1 MAIALS
7 VAAGVA
13 LGQGD
18 DPVAAPDSARDR
30 GPQVMLRMQMAD
42 VRVQRQAGRRLLSA
56 RPAGRG
62 IVRWVRPSLPAQRMP
77 AKRVAAVW
85 MGVQQL
91 GRVRASLGG
100 TVVTLSRA
108 RLRKGRFRALVS
120 GAARVPARGTLRATL
135 RHRDPRVKGGCPLA
149 AFVRCARGGFAFDD
163 IHRAD
168 LRGADLRGADMHRV
182 FAHGA
187 VLAGADLRGADL
199 RGATLSAANLR
210 GARLRGTHL
219 ADANLLHARFSRA
232 QLSRAHLCRT
242 KIRRRGVNNRDCDRS
257 GPRLTA
263 PRTARPSVA
272 VAATAAPPPAPS
284 AVGPQLAFAAQAKAA
299 QRRSKRRRP
308 KRVRIV
314 VHVVGPGRVVAGS
327 GGIRC
332 PGSCRRLYRRK
343 SHLVLTARPDRGA
356 RFLSWSGPCS
366 GRSRKCRIRTT
377 KSLGVKATF
386 SGRPGPPPPPPTPPT
401 PPAPPGPPPAPPAP
415 PTPPPACTFPPTQ
428 DSDGDNLFDCQEVEG
443 WTINVATPQ
452 SLSGGSAAPVSRSVS
467 SIVGRR
473 DTDDDG
479 VIDGDEFS
487 HNGDP
492 RDVDTDSDGL
502 DDEPELETYGTD
514 LNNADTDDDSLPTG
528 GGPRNPRLFDGNE
541 VTGQPESNPRNPDT
555 DGDSLSDYY
564 EVVIGGTNPRL
575 ANLPDLALMAV
586 PGQEKVQIDL
596 GYTVT
601 QSTGTEQQ
609 TASSTETSSS
619 QTTSS
624 QTSRQTTHEVS
635 QAHQVGGECKYG
647 GDDSGCSVSY
657 QYTNTTT
664 DSTTNGSQW
673 GFDNT
678 LATTQQNQEMQSTT
692 AQRQVTFN
700 PAGCIQINL
709 LLRNTGS
716 VAVSV
721 DDFQVLATIPDP
733 EQPNSSVP
741 FATLLPVSGQVYT
754 EDCPSTDSNFP
765 GLTIPPNGSQ
775 TVGFSQQVPAT
786 ILRSYMANPAPIQYD
801 FGAIQMTGTNS
812 AGQQVNF
819 SGDVANAVTE
829 QDASVTVDFGDGTI
843 EEYEVAAAIER
854 HNGAPTGI
862 TLGELLG
869 PALADLDPTYNTGQ
883 PEFVSGLRNPV
894 TGEQVANGATAQD
907 GAWNLVGNAA
917 GVGDRDIPWRQVVLK
932 PGDAVTLA
940 YSKDSDADGLDDAYE
955 DQIGTD
961 PQVPDTDGDG
971 LGDQLES
978 QTGWTVPLAKGTQS
992 EYTIRPSPLSC
1003 DADGDNSPDGA
1014 GAGNATYG
1022 TCPKSSYPPE
1032 SERAATHGGTALEG
1046 TDPTLADSNFDGL
1059 LDGAEPYPDVLT
1071 NIGPGGR
1078 VPVFLVDWGGPG
1090 GGGGFFT
1097 HAQAI
1102 AVDHNQPMF
1111 NSNGQPIPI
1120 DSYVVDRTD
1129 PDAAGWDQVQ
1139 KFSGNPLVSAPTYS
1153 ASLNPAATYSDQNAE
1168 MIMAATGI
1176 SVAPGTVGSGSGAGS
1191 PLVANYYPK
1200 TNSSVTTFAQT
1211 TNLVDTFNGA
1221 TGADLFS
1228 AASGYPGFVYG
1239 GSNTPEAFQAPV
1251 GLNGSLI
1258 GNGFLDTKD
1267 QDVFIAHGFSS
1278 SDPGENLTTD
1288 NALPTQYVSNGSV
1301 RVFGSKSEFATP
1313 SRGRFVDPAGLAV
1326 DRAGN
1331 RLYVGD
1337 DVGGPD
1343 PASSSVNAI
1352 TRFDIA
1358 TGTAEE
1364 FLLKNHGELAG
1375 LRGIAVDPS
1384 GDYLYAA
1391 AAGDNVVYKLSPS
1404 LSILGRF
1411 GFPGSD
1417 GKGGFTDVWDVD
1429 VDQAH
1434 GVWVTD
1440 QGSNLI
1446 QYFWYP
1452 FGPD

>member
-1 MAIALS
+1 MRCAGTI
-7 VAAGVA
+7 AAGLTVTAVA
-13 LGQGD
+13 GLGLAHGT
-18 DPVAAPDSARDR
+18 DPVAAPGRQADEAPRVVLSLELS
-30 GPQVMLRMQMAD
+30 QVSL
-42 VRVQRQAGRRLLSA
+42 AGRRGRRILSA
-56 RPAGRG
+56 RPTGRATVRWIKPALGPRRMGARRVASIWEGVQGGRSVRARLAGR
-62 IVRWVRPSLPAQRMP
+62 L
-77 AKRVAAVW
+77 
-85 MGVQQL
+85 
-91 GRVRASLGG
+91 
-100 TVVTLSRA
+100 VTLSRA
-108 RLRKGRFRALVS
+108 RVRRGRFRAIVA
-120 GAARVPARGTLRATL
+120 GDTARLPRRGTLRAEL

-163 IHRAD
+163 VHRGD
-168 LRGADLRGADMHRV
+168 LRGADLRAADMHRV
-182 FAHGA
+182 FGHGA

-199 RGATLSAANLR
+199 RGATLTAANLR
-210 GARLRGTHL
+210 GAKLRGANL
-219 ADANLLHARFSRA
+219 ADANLLRSRVSRA
-232 QLSRAHLCRT
+232 QLRRAYLCRT
-242 KIRRRGVNNRDCDRS
+242 KIRRRGVNRRDCERS
-257 GPRLTA
+257 GPRLHA
-263 PRTARPSVA
+263 PRSARPSATVA
-272 VAATAAPPPAPS
+272 MAAAPPPLAGG
-284 AVGPQLAFAAQAKAA
+284 AVAAAAQAEPA
-299 QRRSKRRRP
+299 QRRRSKRRRTR
-308 KRVRIV
+308 RVRIV
-314 VHVVGPGRVVAGS
+314 VHVVGRGRVVAGS

-332 PGSCRRLYRRK
+332 PGSCRRLYPRRT
-343 SHLVLTARPDRGA
+343 HLVLTATPVRGG

-366 GRSRKCRIRTT
+366 GRSPRCRIRTT
-377 KSLGVKATF
+377 KSLGVTATF
-386 SGRPGPPPPPPTPPT
+386 TGPPGPQ
-401 PPAPPGPPPAPPAP
+401 PPAPPGPPAPPSPPPPPPPAPPA
-415 PTPPPACTFPPTQ
+415 CSFPPTQ

-443 WTINVATPQ
+443 WTIDVATPQ
-452 SLSGGSAAPVSRSVS
+452 SLSGGSAAPVSRTVTSV
-467 SIVGRR
+467 VGRR
-473 DTDDDG
+473 DTDGDG

-487 HNGDP
+487 RNGDP

-541 VTGQPESNPRNPDT
+541 VIGQPESNPRNPDT

-564 EVVIGGTNPRL
+564 EIVIGGTNPRL
-575 ANLPDLALMAV
+575 ANLPDLALTSV

-609 TASSTETSSS
+609 TATSTEISSS
-619 QTTSS
+619 QTNSS

-635 QAHQVGGECKYG
+635 QAHQVGGSCKYG
-647 GDDSGCSVSY
+647 GEDAGCSVSY

-678 LATTQQNQEMQSTT
+678 LATTQQNQQMQSTT

-700 PAGCIQINL
+700 PAGCIQVNL
-709 LLRNTGS
+709 LLQNTGS

-733 EQPNSSVP
+733 DEPNSSVP
-741 FATLLPVSGQVYT
+741 FATLLPVSGQIYT
-754 EDCPSTDSNFP
+754 EDCPGTDSNFP

-829 QDASVTVDFGDGTI
+829 QDATVTVDFGDGTI

-854 HNGAPTGI
+854 HNGAPAGI

-869 PALADLDPTYNTGQ
+869 PALADLNPEYSTGE
-883 PEFVSGLRNPV
+883 PSFITGLRNPV
-894 TGEQVANGATAQD
+894 TGDQVANGAQAQD
-907 GAWNLVGNAA
+907 GAWNLVGNAV
-917 GVGDRDIPWRQVVLK
+917 GVGDREVPWRQVVLK

-940 YSKDSDADGLDDAYE
+940 YSKDSDGDGLDDAYE
-955 DQIGTD
+955 QQIGTD

-978 QTGWTVPLAKGTQS
+978 QTGWTVPLTKGTQS
-992 EYTIRPSPLSC
+992 EYTVRPSPLSC
-1003 DADGDNSPDGA
+1003 DADGDNSPDGS
-1014 GAGNATYG
+1014 GAGNQTYG
-1022 TCPKSSYPPE
+1022 TCPTSTYPPE
-1032 SERAATHGGTALEG
+1032 SERATTTGGTGLEG

-1078 VPVFLVDWGGPG
+1078 VPVFLVDWGGTG

-1097 HAQAI
+1097 RAQAI

-1111 NSNGQPIPI
+1111 NSSGQPLPI
-1120 DSYVVDRTD
+1120 DSYVVDRTSATGFD
-1129 PDAAGWDQVQ
+1129 DVQ
-1139 KFSGNPLVSAPTYS
+1139 KFSGNPLVAAPVYS
-1153 ASLNPAATYSDQNAE
+1153 GLSLGTNGTHSDANSQ
-1168 MIMAATGI
+1168 MIMAATGV
-1176 SVAPGTVGSGSGAGS
+1176 SVAPGVVGSGSDAGS
-1191 PLVANYYPK
+1191 PVVANYYPK
-1200 TNSSVTTFAQT
+1200 IGSSISDLSQP
-1211 TNLVDTFNGA
+1211 TNLIDTVNGT
-1221 TGADLFS
+1221 TGEDLWPLG
-1228 AASGYPGFVYG
+1228 AAVSYG
-1239 GSNTPEAFQAPV
+1239 GTGEPTSFPAPAGQQATLV
-1251 GLNGSLI
+1251 
-1258 GNGFLDTKD
+1258 GNGFIDTAGA
-1267 QDVFIAHGFSS
+1267 DVFVGHGFGSGAA
-1278 SDPGENLTTD
+1278 DD
-1288 NALPTQYVSNGSV
+1288 NASWPNSLPTQYVSNGSV
-1301 RVFGSKSEFATP
+1301 RVFGTKAGLETP
-1313 SRGRFVDPAGLAV
+1313 ARGELVDPSGLAV
-1326 DRAGN
+1326 DRGDN
-1331 RLYVGD
+1331 QLYVGD

-1343 PASSSVNAI
+1343 PDNSSVNAI

-1358 TGTAEE
+1358 TGRAAE
-1364 FLLKNHGELAG
+1364 FLLNQEGALAG
-1375 LRGIAVDPS
+1375 LRGIGVDPS
-1384 GDYLYAA
+1384 GSYIYAA
-1391 AAGDNVVYKLSPS
+1391 AAGQNVVYKLSPS

-1429 VDQAH
+1429 VDQSH